1 MMEKHD
7 VVIVGAG
14 PAGLKA
20 AEVLAGAGKDVL
32 VLEKNEVVG
41 PKVCA
46 GGISVKCKELGIPKN
61 LLERSHD
68 SFRLVT
74 ARQDV
79 IAKYNKNI
87 VYTINRATLG
97 AYMRKRAEDNG
108 AIIRTSS
115 RVTSITKDYVA
126 CRGKKIKYDYL
137 IGADGSIS
145 AVRKYL
151 NLPADKTGIAM
162 QYIVNQDTDYLELCF
177 DHKRF
182 GSWYAWIFPHKN
194 YFSVGTGAKLGTKNV
209 PELRRNLDSW
219 CKKRGIDLKGAE
231 LQVATINCDYKG
243 FKFSNVFLVGD
254 AAGLVFGF
262 SGEGIYS
269 AILSGQIAS
278 QSIIDKNYDYQKELS
293 KLLKHKRLQESI
305 LPFLEQ
311 EHIRPMLFEF
321 IALGLKTHLG
331 RKIFLEFFA

>member
-1 MMEKHD
+1 MERHD
-7 VVIVGAG
+7 IVIVGAG

-32 VLEKNEVVG
+32 VLEKNDVVG

-46 GGISVKCKELGIPKN
+46 GGISAKCKELGIPEN
-61 LLERSHD
+61 LLERNLD

-74 ARQDV
+74 PRQDI

-97 AYMRKRAEDNG
+97 AYMRKIAEDNG
-108 AIIRTSS
+108 ATIRTSS
-115 RVTSITKDYVA
+115 RVTSITNDHVA
-126 CRGKKIKYDYL
+126 CRSKKIKYDYL

-145 AVRKYL
+145 TVRKYL

-182 GSWYAWIFPHKN
+182 GSRYAWIFPHKN
-194 YFSVGTGAKLGTKNV
+194 SFSVGAGAKLGATSI
-209 PELRRNLDSW
+209 PELRKKLDLW
-219 CKKRGIDLKGAE
+219 CKKRAIDLKGAKY
-231 LQVATINCDYKG
+231 QAATINCDYRG
-243 FKFSNVFLVGD
+243 FRFGNIYLTGD
-254 AAGLVFGF
+254 AAGLAFGF

-269 AILSGQIAS
+269 AILSGKIAA
-278 QSIIDKNYDYQKELS
+278 QSIIDKNYDSNKDIS

-311 EHIRPMLFEF
+311 KQIRPVLFEF
-321 IALGLKTHLG
+321 IALGLKTCLG